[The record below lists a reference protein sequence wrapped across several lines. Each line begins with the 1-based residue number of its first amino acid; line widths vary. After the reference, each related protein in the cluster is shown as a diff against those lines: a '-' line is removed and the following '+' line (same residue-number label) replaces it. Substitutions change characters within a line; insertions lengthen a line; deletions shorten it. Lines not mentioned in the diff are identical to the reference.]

1 MKTLKIIQTIL
12 NSYKSRSWNVLIVFI
27 ISYII
32 MGFVVIFIV
41 GAFHPYVSTRGSTDL
56 LECRYTVSLNTAQP
70 YEYFERFMRMTRSV
84 ITGILKCRR
93 GAKTTNLF

>member
-41 GAFHPYVSTRGSTDL
+41 GAVSSIRINKGKHGFIGMQVHSF
-56 LECRYTVSLNTAQP
+56 P
-70 YEYFERFMRMTRSV
+70 
-84 ITGILKCRR
+84 
-93 GAKTTNLF
+93 